1 MKTAKLFSKLRALI
15 EDSQDADK
23 KHIKKIHKVLQKLKK
38 HQHELRDRLDIAES
52 AQERQR
58 IEQEIEVITLQR
70 RKGAQVYKKLRQER
84 KKASSDAP
92 EESTGSAADSTG
104 PEL

>member
-15 EDSQDADK
+15 EDPQDADK

-38 HQHELRDRLDIAES
+38 HQHELRDRLDNVEN

-70 RKGAQVYKKLRQER
+70 RKGAEVYKKLRQER
-84 KKASSDAP
+84 KKAGSGPSEAL
-92 EESTGSAADSTG
+92 TGTAADSTG
-104 PEL
+104 QEL